1 MHTLLKNCCTV
12 LTLTLLVFAY
22 PSEAGEAKKSSLYE
36 RLGGIY
42 AIASVADEL
51 VEVALADPVINAN
64 PQVKEI
70 SAHLPKAGL
79 KYQLTSFVA
88 RACGGPQKYTGRS
101 MKKAHAHLNISEKEW
116 QALVIDLQGVLD
128 KFKVPQQEQKE
139 LLTLIG
145 STKKDIVTAKP
156 SGSI

>member
-1 MHTLLKNCCTV
+1 MHTLLKSCCTV

-22 PSEAGEAKKSSLYE
+22 PSEAGEAKKSLYD

-42 AIASVADEL
+42 PIATVVDEL
-51 VEVALADPVINAN
+51 IEALLTDPVINAN
-64 PQVKEI
+64 PRVKEI

-101 MKKAHAHLNISEKEW
+101 MKKTHVNLNINEQEW
-116 QALVIDLQGVLD
+116 QALVVDLQGILD

-139 LLTLIG
+139 LLSLIG
-145 STKKDIVTAKP
+145 STKKDIVTAEP
-156 SGSI
+156 SGST